1 MDGEVLQLLTF
12 SLLILVILVLLLL
25 RFRIKVLRKHRKAR
39 KALEERVEITQ
50 KITLRFLIIDFLAI
64 MGTIIIFLTIY
75 AVGILTQV
83 EFSKFPFEMQI
94 LWILNLL
101 VSFSAGLTEIIVA
114 WLLSSTE
121 KEDNA

>member
-1 MDGEVLQLLTF
+1 MDGEVPQLLIF
-12 SLLILVILVLLLL
+12 LLLILVLLVLFALL
-25 RFRIKVLRKHRKAR
+25 RLRIKVLRKHRKAR

-50 KITLRFLIIDFLAI
+50 KITLRFLIIGFLAI

-83 EFSKFPFEMQI
+83 EFSKFPFETQI

-101 VSFSAGLTEIIVA
+101 VSFSVGVTEIVVA
-114 WLLSSTE
+114 WLLSRT
-121 KEDNA
+121 